1 MPPQPLNRIRPNLGF
16 ALGIG
21 FLGQRPEAA
30 GLVAQCIAAWTEIEL
45 QLGRVM
51 AGLLG
56 IEHAETA
63 LAMYL
68 AIENQR
74 IRLGVLRAAAERVL
88 SHRDKKLF
96 DAILGVALASQK
108 DRNMMAHWLWG
119 ICDSIPDGAIVM
131 EPEFRLTHMTEI
143 QARMARG
150 ERITVDAYS
159 PLRDK
164 IYVWRLKDL
173 NKCLNDMGTVHRL
186 VTRLSGFV
194 SVVPSSRDE
203 IYRQL
208 SREPPIRRILAQATT
223 DDNPQTRQQEPS

>member
-88 SHRDKKLF
+88 GHRDKKLF
-96 DAILGVALASQK
+96 DAILGVALAERPQHDGSLALGHLRFHPRWR
-108 DRNMMAHWLWG
+108 DRHGTRIPTDPHDGDTSANGPRRENNRGCLQPITGQDICMA
-119 ICDSIPDGAIVM
+119 PK
-131 EPEFRLTHMTEI
+131 RLE
-143 QARMARG
+143 
-150 ERITVDAYS
+150 
-159 PLRDK
+159 
-164 IYVWRLKDL
+164 
-173 NKCLNDMGTVHRL
+173 
-186 VTRLSGFV
+186 
-194 SVVPSSRDE
+194 
-203 IYRQL
+203 
-208 SREPPIRRILAQATT
+208 
-223 DDNPQTRQQEPS
+223 